1 MTMMRAAAWVAI
13 GLGMIGLARAD
24 DPLETRKSI
33 QIPPEERGLALQT
46 LGDIEG
52 LHVVFLSEDVE
63 KHSTHGVSGTFTYPE
78 ALQQLLLGT
87 DLTFRFF
94 DAQTVMILPINA
106 VQGAPAEPR
115 SPSTSED
122 ETGKVVVASTDTAKQ
137 MPQVTITTARESDLK
152 QLEYYRLLASMSR
165 SDYTRIAKTLPFV
178 ESGMV
183 KFPAAEGPERRMKL
197 GEHIQ
202 SAGLDG
208 MVLWRVFHFTPKK
221 AESQIQ
227 IHNSNSVPVFVELD
241 FGKAGLG
248 NGAYAALAPG
258 ETAIWSWP
266 PTLCLPTVNHK
277 PYAGLFEGCRDYN
290 VWSATVH
297 VRMLKG
303 WAHG

>member
-1 MTMMRAAAWVAI
+1 VPGANDSAGCAVSFLGLQALLPGMRAPKMTMMRAAAWVAI

-33 QIPPEERGLALQT
+33 QIPPEELGLALQT

-152 QLEYYRLLASMSR
+152 QLE
-165 SDYTRIAKTLPFV
+165 
-178 ESGMV
+178 
-183 KFPAAEGPERRMKL
+183 
-197 GEHIQ
+197 
-202 SAGLDG
+202 
-208 MVLWRVFHFTPKK
+208 
-221 AESQIQ
+221 
-227 IHNSNSVPVFVELD
+227 
-241 FGKAGLG
+241 
-248 NGAYAALAPG
+248 
-258 ETAIWSWP
+258 
-266 PTLCLPTVNHK
+266 
-277 PYAGLFEGCRDYN
+277 
-290 VWSATVH
+290 
-297 VRMLKG
+297 
-303 WAHG
+303 

>member
-1 MTMMRAAAWVAI
+1 MRAAVWGAI
-13 GLGMIGLARAD
+13 GLWLIGSARAD
-24 DPLETRKSI
+24 DLLETRKSI
-33 QIPPEERGLALQT
+33 QIPPEELGLALQT

-63 KHSTHGVSGTFTYPE
+63 KHNTNAVSGSLTYPE
-78 ALQQLLLGT
+78 ALQQLLRGT

-106 VQGAPAEPR
+106 AQGAPAGPK
-115 SPSTSED
+115 STSEPED
-122 ETGKVVVASTDTAKQ
+122 EVGKVVVASMDTAKQ
-137 MPQVTITTARESDLK
+137 MPQVTITAARQSDVK
-152 QLEYYRLLASMSR
+152 QLEYYRLIAAMSR
-165 SDYTRIAKTLPFV
+165 SDYRRIAKTLPFV
-178 ESGMV
+178 ESGIV
-183 KFPAAEGPERRMKL
+183 RFPAAEGPDRRMKL
-197 GEHIQ
+197 GQHIQ

-208 MVLWRVFHFTPKK
+208 MVLWRVFNLTLKQ

-227 IHNSNSVPVFVELD
+227 IHNSNPVPVFVEID
-241 FGKAGLG
+241 FGRADLG

-277 PYAGLFEGCRDYN
+277 AYAGLFEGCRDYN

-303 WAHG
+303 WVPG